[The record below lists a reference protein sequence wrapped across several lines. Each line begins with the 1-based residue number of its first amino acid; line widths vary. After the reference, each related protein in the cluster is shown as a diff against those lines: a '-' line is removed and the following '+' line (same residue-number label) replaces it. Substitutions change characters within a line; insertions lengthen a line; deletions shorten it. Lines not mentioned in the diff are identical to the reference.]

1 MFDVTHKECFSMK
14 LYCSTGFGLEAV
26 VKRELIDLQLPI
38 IEVRDGAVITEGNWH
53 TIALLNVHLRCSERV
68 WWLVDE
74 FQATTFDMLYDHVK
88 AIPWAQFVQTDSN
101 IPVSGKSIKS
111 VLSSVPNCQ
120 KITKK
125 AIVDSLLS
133 DPRVNSLPETGAK
146 YPVSIHL
153 LRDVASILIDTSG
166 VGLHKRGYRLDQ
178 GDAPLKETLAAALIY
193 LSYFDGTRVLYDP
206 FCGSGTI
213 AIEAAMMSK
222 QQAPGLYRDFV
233 SSNWPQLSGQYE
245 SVKEAAQALIQTK
258 PVHIYASDDDANV
271 IAVAIRNATR
281 ARVFDVIRFQNNDA
295 RELVFEGEFPV
306 IITNPPYGER
316 LQDQASMR
324 QLMKEWLPVV
334 QAAKNASLY
343 VLTSEPQLERLWDKP
358 ASKRRVLFNGPIKTT
373 FYQWYGPKPNKKT

>member
-1 MFDVTHKECFSMK
+1 MK
-14 LYCSTGFGLEAV
+14 IYCSTGFGLEAI
-26 VKRELIDLQLPI
+26 VKRELIELQCPI
-38 IEVRDGAVITEGNWH
+38 LEVRDGAVITEGDFH
-53 TIALLNVHLRCSERV
+53 TIATLNVHLRCSERV

-88 AIPWAQFVQTDSN
+88 AIPWSELVQVDSN
-101 IPVSGKSIKS
+101 LPVSGKSIKS
-111 VLSSVPNCQ
+111 ALSSVPNCQ

-133 DPRVNSLPETGAK
+133 STNASNLPETGAK
-146 YPVSIHL
+146 YPISVHL

-178 GDAPLKETLAAALIY
+178 GDAPLKETLAAALVY
-193 LSYFDGTRVLYDP
+193 LSYFDGSRILYDP

-233 SSNWPQLSGQYE
+233 STNWPQMKGQYE
-245 SVKEAAQALIQTK
+245 LVKHAAEALIQTK

-281 ARVFDVIRFQNNDA
+281 ARVFDVIRFQNKDA
-295 RELVFEGEFPV
+295 RELAFEGECPV
-306 IITNPPYGER
+306 VITNPPYGER

-324 QLMKEWLPVV
+324 ELMKEWLPVIQ
-334 QAAKNASLY
+334 QAPTASLY
-343 VLTSEPQLERLWDKP
+343 ILTSEPQLERLWNKP

-373 FYQWYGPKPNKKT
+373 FYQWYGPKPKEKTL

>member
-1 MFDVTHKECFSMK
+1 MK
-14 LYCSTGFGLEAV
+14 IYCSTGFGLEAI
-26 VKRELIDLQLPI
+26 VKRELIELQCPI
-38 IEVRDGAVITEGNWH
+38 LEVRDGAVITEGDFH
-53 TIALLNVHLRCSERV
+53 TIATLNVHLRCSERV

-88 AIPWAQFVQTDSN
+88 AIPWSKLVQVDSN
-101 IPVSGKSIKS
+101 LPVSGKSIKS

-120 KITKK
+120 KMTKK

-133 DPRVNSLPETGAK
+133 STNASNLPETGAK
-146 YPVSIHL
+146 YPISVHL

-178 GDAPLKETLAAALIY
+178 GDAPLKETLAAALVY
-193 LSYFDGTRVLYDP
+193 LSYFDGSRILYDP

-233 SSNWPQLSGQYE
+233 STNWPQMKGQFE
-245 SVKEAAQALIQTK
+245 LVKQAAEALIQTK

-281 ARVFDVIRFQNNDA
+281 ARVFDVIRFQNKDA
-295 RELVFEGEFPV
+295 RELAFEGECPV
-306 IITNPPYGER
+306 VITNPPYGER

-324 QLMKEWLPVV
+324 ELMKEWLPVIQ
-334 QAAKNASLY
+334 QAPTASLY
-343 VLTSEPQLERLWDKP
+343 ILTSEPQLERLWNKP

-373 FYQWYGPKPNKKT
+373 FYQWYGPKPKEKTL

>member
-1 MFDVTHKECFSMK
+1 
-14 LYCSTGFGLEAV
+14 
-26 VKRELIDLQLPI
+26 
-38 IEVRDGAVITEGNWH
+38 
-53 TIALLNVHLRCSERV
+53 
-68 WWLVDE
+68 
-74 FQATTFDMLYDHVK
+74 
-88 AIPWAQFVQTDSN
+88 
-101 IPVSGKSIKS
+101 
-111 VLSSVPNCQ
+111 
-120 KITKK
+120 
-125 AIVDSLLS
+125 
-133 DPRVNSLPETGAK
+133 
-146 YPVSIHL
+146 
-153 LRDVASILIDTSG
+153 
-166 VGLHKRGYRLDQ
+166 
-178 GDAPLKETLAAALIY
+178 LAAALIY

-295 RELVFEGEFPV
+295 RELEFEGEFPV

>member
-1 MFDVTHKECFSMK
+1 MSVSKMK

-26 VKRELIDLQLPI
+26 VKRELIDLQCPI
-38 IEVRDGAVITEGNWH
+38 IEVRDGAVITEGDWH

-74 FQATTFDMLYDHVK
+74 FQATTFDMLYDAVK
-88 AIPWAQFVQTDSN
+88 AIPWSDLVQIDSN

-125 AIVDSLLS
+125 AIVDALLL
-133 DPRVNSLPETGAK
+133 DPNVSSLPETGARF
-146 YPVSIHL
+146 PVSVHL

-193 LSYFDGTRVLYDP
+193 LSYFGDDRILYDP

-222 QQAPGLYRDFV
+222 HQAPGLYRDFV
-233 SSNWPQLSGQYE
+233 STNWPQMKGQYE
-245 SVKEAAQALIQTK
+245 VVKQEAAAKIRTK

-281 ARVFDVIRFQNNDA
+281 ARVFDVIRFQNKDA
-295 RELVFEGEFPV
+295 RTLVFEGEFPV

-324 QLMKEWLPVV
+324 QLMKEWLPTV
-334 QAAKNASLY
+334 QAAKSPSLY

-373 FYQWYGPKPNKKT
+373 FYQWYGPKPKEKT

>member
-1 MFDVTHKECFSMK
+1 
-14 LYCSTGFGLEAV
+14 
-26 VKRELIDLQLPI
+26 
-38 IEVRDGAVITEGNWH
+38 
-53 TIALLNVHLRCSERV
+53 
-68 WWLVDE
+68 
-74 FQATTFDMLYDHVK
+74 MLYDHVK
-88 AIPWAQFVQTDSN
+88 AIPWSELVQVDSN
-101 IPVSGKSIKS
+101 LPVSGKSIKS
-111 VLSSVPNCQ
+111 ALSSVPNCQ

-133 DPRVNSLPETGAK
+133 STNVTNLPETGAK
-146 YPVSIHL
+146 YPISVHL

-178 GDAPLKETLAAALIY
+178 GDAPLKETLAAALVY
-193 LSYFDGTRVLYDP
+193 LSYFDGSRILYDP

-233 SSNWPQLSGQYE
+233 STNWPQMKGQYDL
-245 SVKEAAQALIQTK
+245 VKQAAEALIQTK

-281 ARVFDVIRFQNNDA
+281 ARVFDVIRFQNKDA
-295 RELVFEGEFPV
+295 RELAFEGECPV
-306 IITNPPYGER
+306 VITNPPYGER

-324 QLMKEWLPVV
+324 ELMKEWLPVIQ
-334 QAAKNASLY
+334 QAPTASLY
-343 VLTSEPQLERLWDKP
+343 ILTSEPQLERLWNKP

-373 FYQWYGPKPNKKT
+373 FYQWYGPKPKEKTL